1 MDDPAVAAGIE
12 HDLMHAGG
20 RLRWIGD
27 GTGRTTWRDV
37 AVLYSLAAPGS
48 ALARATGGDSVWG
61 LPEQLLAGVID
72 HLAVIAWQRTEDG
85 SKGRNRPKPIPRPG
99 IAADGDQ
106 NEPGQETTHYGE
118 AVDLAT
124 VNDMFADM
132 WAEPDAEEDSP
143 SRPDRRAA
151 AVAEYAAGGVTYADL
166 AATYGVSPSTIGRW
180 VRQSRTT

>member
-37 AVLYSLAAPGS
+37 AVLYALAAPGS
-48 ALARATGGDSVWG
+48 ALARATGGESVWG
-61 LPEQLLAGVID
+61 LPEQLLAGIID

-85 SKGRNRPKPIPRPG
+85 TKGRNRPKPIPRPG
-99 IAADGDQ
+99 ITDGAEDGT
-106 NEPGQETTHYGE
+106 GQETTHYGE

-132 WAEPDAEEDSP
+132 WAQADEPAP
-143 SRPDRRAA
+143 ALPNDREA
-151 AVAEYAAGGVTYADL
+151 AVTAYNAGGVTYADL
-166 AATYGVSPSTIGRW
+166 GAIYGVSPSTIGRW
-180 VRQSRTT
+180 VRHSRTT

>member
-37 AVLYSLAAPGS
+37 AVLYALAAPGS

-61 LPEQLLAGVID
+61 LSEQLLAGIID

-85 SKGRNRPKPIPRPG
+85 AKGRNRPKPIPRPG
-99 IAADGDQ
+99 ITDGAEDGT
-106 NEPGQETTHYGE
+106 GQETTHYGE
-118 AVDLAT
+118 AVDLDT
-124 VNDMFADM
+124 VNGMFADM
-132 WAEPDAEEDSP
+132 WAQDNDPEPAAP
-143 SRPDRRAA
+143 TDREA
-151 AVAEYAAGGVTYADL
+151 AVAAYNAGGVTYADL
-166 AATYGVSPSTIGRW
+166 AEIYGVSPSTIGRW
-180 VRQSRTT
+180 VRHSRTT